1 MMPLRSIRFRLALWY
16 WLTMALIL
24 GMFAAGARLSMR
36 ASLLETI
43 DHDLRG
49 RLPEIRKFLEQHSDR
64 GTSAWVDMI
73 REETELG
80 MGGGLVEVW
89 DGAGHLLFRTPRLA
103 GVALGKSETRN
114 RVNFGF
120 GWIHRSPLRVASQA
134 VSAGGR
140 QFTVAVAEPLDEMEE
155 SLQRFDRA
163 LFISL
168 PLLLLLASVGGWWM
182 STRAMAPVDRIAL
195 EAARIS
201 IGNLSARVPVPTTED
216 ELHRLAQTLNE
227 MLGRIEIAVRRM
239 TQFTADASHELR
251 APLTLIHTAAD
262 FSLRGERPREDLVEA
277 MRKIARESMRTGSL
291 IDNLLVLARAD
302 SGVDPIELREV
313 DLVQIA
319 QKAQDEMR
327 PAAQAKQIELTL
339 KTPEEPLHA
348 KGDEDS
354 LTRLIVILLDNAVK
368 YTNPGGRVGIAVR
381 LDGCDAEVVV
391 TDTGIGIAS
400 EDLPRIWDRFWRA
413 DKVRS
418 RSMGGAGLGLSIAR
432 EIATRQ
438 GAVVDAESAMGRGSR
453 FSVRLRAAGT
463 TSP

>member
-1 MMPLRSIRFRLALWY
+1 MIPPGSIRFRLALWY
-16 WLTMALIL
+16 ALSIALIL
-24 GMFAAGARLSMR
+24 GGFAAGARLSMR

-49 RLPEIRKFLEQHSDR
+49 RLREIQKFVEQHSDR
-64 GTSAWVDMI
+64 GRNLWLDI
-73 REETELG
+73 FREETELG

-89 DGAGHLLFRTPRLA
+89 DDTGNLLFQTPRLA
-103 GVALGKSETRN
+103 GVVSSKSETRN

-120 GWIHRSPLRVASQA
+120 GWIHGSPIRLASQA
-134 VSAGGR
+134 MPAGDR

-163 LFISL
+163 LFIFV

-182 STRAMAPVDRIAL
+182 STRALAPVDRITL

-201 IGNLSARVPVPTTED
+201 IGNLSARVPVPATKD

-227 MLGRIEIAVRRM
+227 MLGRIETAVRRM

-262 FSLRGERPREDLVEA
+262 FSLRGERSREDLMEA

-291 IDNLLVLARAD
+291 VDNLLVLARAD

-319 QKAQDEMR
+319 RKARDEMLL
-327 PAAQAKQIELTL
+327 AAQAKRIDLTL
-339 KTPEEPLHA
+339 KTPKEALRA
-348 KGDEDS
+348 RGDEDS

-368 YTNPGGRVGIAVR
+368 YTNSGGRVGIEVR
-381 LDGCDAEVVV
+381 LDGCDAEVLV

-418 RSMGGAGLGLSIAR
+418 RNMGGVGLGLSIAR
-432 EIATRQ
+432 EIAARH
-438 GAVVDAESAMGRGSR
+438 GAAVDAESALGRGSR
-453 FSVRLRAAGT
+453 FSIRLRAAAIT
-463 TSP
+463 NR